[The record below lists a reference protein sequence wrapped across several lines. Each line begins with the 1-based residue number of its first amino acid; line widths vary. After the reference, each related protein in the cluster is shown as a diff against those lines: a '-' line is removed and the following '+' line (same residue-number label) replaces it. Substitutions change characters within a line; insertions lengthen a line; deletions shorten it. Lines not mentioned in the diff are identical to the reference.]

1 MASNNR
7 KDIWYIK
14 PAAKE
19 GGKPFWI
26 KIGTAWVNKDDSLN
40 LKFDVVPPNMDNIQ
54 VREMTEREDKFE

>member
-1 MASNNR
+1 MANNR

-19 GGKPFWI
+19 GAKAYWI
-26 KIGTAWVNKDDSLN
+26 KIGTAWVNKDESLN

-54 VREMTEREDKFE
+54 VRDYVEKDEKFGE